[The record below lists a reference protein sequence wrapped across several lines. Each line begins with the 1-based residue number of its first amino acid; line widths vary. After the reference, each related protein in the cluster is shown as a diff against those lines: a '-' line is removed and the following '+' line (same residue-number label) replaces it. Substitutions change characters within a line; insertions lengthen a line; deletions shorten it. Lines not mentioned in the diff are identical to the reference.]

1 MAEIVRFSAGL
12 LIARQVE
19 RLGRDAQVRIARG
32 ARVELALP
40 RWAVGEGEVR
50 GLNWS
55 TRCSSSELMGRWVV
69 MVQGSLRSS
78 DF

>member
-1 MAEIVRFSAGL
+1 
-12 LIARQVE
+12 
-19 RLGRDAQVRIARG
+19 
-32 ARVELALP
+32 LP